1 MSIFLL
7 IIHVPQPSTKISGH
21 EKKQL
26 HTNLLHTLCELC
38 TLQLIHVLSLNDL
51 LSMKYQIS
59 VCFIPIVMLFHF
71 SSALLFSVLI
81 SYLSQ

>member
-1 MSIFLL
+1 MSIFLV

-26 HTNLLHTLCELC
+26 HTNLLHTFCGLC
-38 TLQLIHVLSLNDL
+38 TLQLILSLNDL

>member
-7 IIHVPQPSTKISGH
+7 IIHVSQPSTKISSH

-26 HTNLLHTLCELC
+26 HTNSLHTLCELC
-38 TLQLIHVLSLNDL
+38 TLQLILSLNDL

-59 VCFIPIVMLFHF
+59 VCFIPPVILIHF